1 MIEVK
6 QTPYINLTDVCR
18 ELKMRI
24 EDFEFAYLARNDS
37 FVTLGLTDADVEDL
51 SAEIKYEKDEKRRQR
66 LANDY
71 SLVNLL
77 RAMGYRGHM
86 IVFISW

>member
-6 QTPYINLTDVCR
+6 QTPYINLIDVCR
-18 ELKMRI
+18 EFDMCI
-24 EDFEFAYLARNDS
+24 ADFEFAYLTKNDS

>member
-86 IVFISW
+86 IVFIS

>member
-1 MIEVK
+1 MGVK
-6 QTPYINLTDVCR
+6 
-18 ELKMRI
+18 
-24 EDFEFAYLARNDS
+24 DFEFAYLAKNDS
-37 FVTLGLTDADVEDL
+37 FATLGLNDADVEDL

-66 LANDY
+66 LGNDY

-77 RAMGYRGHM
+77 RAMGYRGYM

>member
-6 QTPYINLTDVCR
+6 QTPYISLVDVCR

-24 EDFEFAYLARNDS
+24 EDFEFAYLVRNDS

-51 SAEIKYEKDEKRRQR
+51 SADIEYEKDEKRRQR

-77 RAMGYRGHM
+77 RSIGHRGRM
-86 IVFISW
+86 IVFISR

>member
-1 MIEVK
+1 MIEIK
-6 QTPYINLTDVCR
+6 QTPYINLIDVCR

-24 EDFEFAYLARNDS
+24 RDFEFAYFANNDS
-37 FVTLGLTDADVEDL
+37 SVTLGLTDADIEDL
-51 SAEIKYEKDEKRRQR
+51 WAEIECEKDEKRRKR
-66 LANDY
+66 LENDY

-77 RAMGYRGHM
+77 RAMGYREYM

>member
-6 QTPYINLTDVCR
+6 QTPYISLVDVCR

-24 EDFEFAYLARNDS
+24 EDFEFAYLVRNDS
-37 FVTLGLTDADVEDL
+37 FVTLDLTDADVEDL
-51 SAEIKYEKDEKRRQR
+51 SAEIEYEKDEKRRQR

-77 RAMGYRGHM
+77 RAMGYREYM
-86 IVFISW
+86 IVFISR

>member
-18 ELKMRI
+18 EFKMYI

-37 FVTLGLTDADVEDL
+37 FITLGLTDADVEDL

-66 LANDY
+66 LGNDY

-77 RAMGYRGHM
+77 RAMGYREHM

>member
-6 QTPYINLTDVCR
+6 QTPYISLVDVCR
-18 ELKMRI
+18 ELEMRI
-24 EDFEFAYLARNDS
+24 EDFEFAYLVRNDS
-37 FVTLGLTDADVEDL
+37 FVTLDLTDADVEDL
-51 SAEIKYEKDEKRRQR
+51 SAEIEYEKDEKRRQR
-66 LANDY
+66 LGNDY

-77 RAMGYRGHM
+77 RAMGYRGRM

>member
-18 ELKMRI
+18 ELGMCI
-24 EDFEFAYLARNDS
+24 EDFEFAYLTRNDS

-66 LANDY
+66 LGNDY

>member
-6 QTPYINLTDVCR
+6 QTPYISLVDVCR

-37 FVTLGLTDADVEDL
+37 FVTLGLTDADIEDL

-77 RAMGYRGHM
+77 RIMGYREHM